1 MEFLIEYFRC
11 VGLDA
16 KSRYVGVAVGWLVIC
31 VSDTTGRCEYPRRS
45 LSG

>member
-1 MEFLIEYFRC
+1 MEFLIEYLSR

-16 KSRYVGVAVGWLVIC
+16 KSRYFGVAVGCLVNC
-31 VSDTTGRCEYPRRS
+31 VSDTTGRYEYPRRS